1 MSGAWV
7 LRCACVFSLVI
18 LVILGAWV
26 LRRAKH
32 LSTPCADAS
41 AARGT
46 FPTLPS
52 ACIVRLKTLA
62 HEWHSGTVRP
72 RMVFFVFSWCPK
84 TSKPKGIPLG
94 LGKQPTEKS
103 KTACLGFTSR
113 GCCSQPHCAG
123 SAGAHEQ
130 HPDDEP
136 VAASRR
142 RKTQALSKVFLVVRL
157 KRPSSFCFSR
167 SAWCLPFGCKLARC
181 KFAPKRQAPTH
192 PRKAERRPHF

>member
-1 MSGAWV
+1 MV
-7 LRCACVFSLVI
+7 LGFYVAQNTCPLPAPMPRLRAGHSRRSQ
-18 LVILGAWV
+18 V
-26 LRRAKH
+26 LALYVSKSWNTH
-32 LSTPCADAS
+32 
-41 AARGT
+41 GT
-46 FPTLPS
+46 VAL
-52 ACIVRLKTLA
+52 CG
-62 HEWHSGTVRP
+62 HEWF
-72 RMVFFVFSWCPK
+72 FFVFSWCPK

-103 KTACLGFTSR
+103 KTACLGFTSPR
-113 GCCSQPHCAG
+113 KCSQPHCTG

-136 VAASRR
+136 VAAARR

-181 KFAPKRQAPTH
+181 KFVPKRQALTH
-192 PRKAERRPHF
+192 PWKAEKRPHF